1 MQIPS
6 SGGRAVLEQLA
17 KPSDPLL
24 GLVHR
29 LLPFHDNREI
39 IEISTA

>member
-1 MQIPS
+1 MHPQIVS
-6 SGGRAVLEQLA
+6 LRCTL
-17 KPSDPLL
+17 PSDPLL